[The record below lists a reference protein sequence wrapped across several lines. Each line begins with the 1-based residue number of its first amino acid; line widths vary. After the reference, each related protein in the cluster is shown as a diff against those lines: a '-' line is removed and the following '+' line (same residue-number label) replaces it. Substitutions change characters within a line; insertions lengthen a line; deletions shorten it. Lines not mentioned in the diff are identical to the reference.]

1 VLDGS
6 FMTQE
11 LNFTAHSSESSS
23 SSSEPLGVASAS
35 IADPYVLLKMVDGTI
50 QLLVGGI
57 IYPLAQ
63 HVFVSCFSAVVL
75 SKIQSNFEIL
85 SWLVISWAKFVSSEK
100 KLAPEHF
107 LQR

>member
-1 VLDGS
+1 MNLCRRRVIQVYATGARVLDGS

-35 IADPYVLLKMVDGTI
+35 IADPYVLLKMVDGTV

-57 IYPLAQ
+57 VYPLV
-63 HVFVSCFSAVVL
+63 HHFSVMLSCCGL
-75 SKIQSNFEIL
+75 IYKIQSTFE
-85 SWLVISWAKFVSSEK
+85 V
-100 KLAPEHF
+100 
-107 LQR
+107 

>member
-57 IYPLAQ
+57 VYPLLQ
-63 HVFVSCFSAVVL
+63 HSLTSCFFAVVF
-75 SKIQSNFEIL
+75 QN
-85 SWLVISWAKFVSSEK
+85 LV
-100 KLAPEHF
+100 KL
-107 LQR
+107 